1 MPIFTLRNP
10 VLEDG
15 FVGKRVSI
23 TQDTF
28 IEASQNYI
36 CERIFLKPS
45 LDTRIFKYITLQ
57 VLEEQLLTWKHA
69 NNSSRLADIA

>member
-23 TQDTF
+23 TQDRF
-28 IEASQNYI
+28 IRSKSE
-36 CERIFLKPS
+36 L
-45 LDTRIFKYITLQ
+45 
-57 VLEEQLLTWKHA
+57 HM
-69 NNSSRLADIA
+69 